1 MSSYIVLLEQPNR
14 AYSASTQIRKVLLCG
29 SQPSGH
35 KAWQSDCASGHNR
48 KEAISSEQ
56 MQPRARAHN
65 LEEKAQAKYQSSSA
79 PSASCP
85 CAVNY
90 LPNHMRWVCQ
100 PETTICSKLGLN
112 HQIEQKFVEE
122 NLSEAED
129 LVQITSTSKALT
141 QDGVMKQI
149 NMSNLSFLIY
159 KTVINTV
166 LIIYS
171 CITNYPKIL
180 QLKKE

>member
-1 MSSYIVLLEQPNR
+1 M
-14 AYSASTQIRKVLLCG
+14 
-29 SQPSGH
+29 
-35 KAWQSDCASGHNR
+35 
-48 KEAISSEQ
+48 
-56 MQPRARAHN
+56 
-65 LEEKAQAKYQSSSA
+65 
-79 PSASCP
+79 
-85 CAVNY
+85 
-90 LPNHMRWVCQ
+90 
-100 PETTICSKLGLN
+100 
-112 HQIEQKFVEE
+112 EE

-171 CITNYPKIL
+171 CIMNYPKIL
-180 QLKKE
+180 